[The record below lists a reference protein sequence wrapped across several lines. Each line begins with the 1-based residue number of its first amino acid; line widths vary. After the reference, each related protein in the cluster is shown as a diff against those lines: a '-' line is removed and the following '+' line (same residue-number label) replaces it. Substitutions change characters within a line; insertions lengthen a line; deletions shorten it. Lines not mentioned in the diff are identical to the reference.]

1 MIGVLFA
8 TEREAGP
15 LVRQLGARP
24 LGTDPFPCWA
34 FSTAQDEEG
43 LILVCGMGKDAAAR
57 GVEHLVTARGVTE
70 ILNPGICGA
79 AADDIEIGSLF
90 RIIEAR
96 DGDEPD
102 EGSWQCTPGRWG
114 ALPAARLTSFDE
126 PVFDLGRHREIAV
139 WGELVDMEGA
149 AVARACQEHEVPCTL
164 LKGVSDLAD
173 DGGREVLLRNIDAVS
188 ETVAAAILEGIPA
201 ATPAARPDSLGVK
214 LLRFTKIEHTV
225 FSLPLLFTGAWLG
238 AGQQMPPLRA
248 LLLIALAG
256 VGARVMGMSM
266 NRVLDRRLDALNP
279 RTAARELPSG
289 QMSLAVALLVAGAGL
304 ATYLLACALL
314 GPLVLSLSPIP
325 AAALIGYSL
334 LKRFTSLC
342 HFGIGVCLG
351 LAPVG
356 AYVAVSGDLQL
367 GPEILLLAAF
377 TFCWISGFDIIYALQ
392 DIAADRANGV
402 HSVPAALGSGRAQGV
417 AAAVHAVALAG
428 AIGLVLISGGGPLA
442 WIAWL
447 VAAGAFVGAYLPMVP
462 LPARFFPLSAIAGI
476 AGALVPLLGRV

>member
-1 MIGVLFA
+1 MIGVLYA

-15 LVRQLGARP
+15 LVRRLGARP

-34 FSTAQDEEG
+34 FSAADGEEG
-43 LILVCGMGKDAAAR
+43 LILVCGMGKDAAAQ
-57 GVEHLVTARGVTE
+57 GVDHLITVEGVTE
-70 ILNPGICGA
+70 VLNPGICGA
-79 AADDIEIGSLF
+79 AADDIGIGTVF
-90 RIIEAR
+90 RIVEAR
-96 DGDEPD
+96 DGDGPASE
-102 EGSWQCTPGRWG
+102 SWPSAPGRWG
-114 ALPAARLTSFDE
+114 DLPTARLTSFDE
-126 PVFDLGRHREIAV
+126 PVFDLRRRREVAV
-139 WGELVDMEGA
+139 WGDLVDMEGA
-149 AVARACQEHEVPCTL
+149 AVTRTCQLHGLPCTL

-173 DGGREVLLRNIDAVS
+173 DGGREVLLRNIDSVS
-188 ETVAAAILEGIPA
+188 ETVAAAILGGIPA
-201 ATPAARPDSLGVK
+201 AVSDTPPDRLGVK

-238 AGQQMPPLRA
+238 AGQQMPPLRELA
-248 LLLIALAG
+248 LIALAG

-266 NRVLDRRLDALNP
+266 NRILDRRLDALNP

-289 QMSLAVALLVAGAGL
+289 QMSLATALLVAGAGL
-304 ATYLLACALL
+304 AAYLLACALL

-356 AYVAVSGDLQL
+356 AHVAVSGDLQL

-402 HSVPAALGSGRAQGV
+402 HSVPATLGSGRAQGV
-417 AAAVHAVALAG
+417 AAAVHAIALAG
-428 AIGLVLISGGGPLA
+428 ATGLVLISGGGPLA

-476 AGALVPLLGRV
+476 AVALVPLLGRV